1 MDKSAANPQLMTEA
15 PGRVTRF
22 FRGASYPFRGCIFL
36 ARNSGLWAKAALPAA
51 ITLTLI
57 LGFAGAALYFL
68 EPISGFLLPDSL
80 SSEAWWGRAASGA
93 ATALAALGCVL
104 VGSLAGFATA
114 MPLVGPLNELL
125 SESVERLYGSEGAAA
140 KEWSIRVLSKDIL
153 RALGTA
159 AQRFLIFGVIYIPL
173 LALSFI
179 PGVGLIFTAAILVYS
194 AYFLTLTF
202 IEPCQDCHRMTF
214 KQKLAWSRRTA
225 PSFMGFGAATVL
237 LLLVPCAALVLA
249 PALVTG
255 ATLLWVDLGGLGA
268 LPDPEASA

>member
-1 MDKSAANPQLMTEA
+1 MDEPPASPELNKA
-15 PGRVTRF
+15 PGRIAGF
-22 FRGASYPFRGCIFL
+22 LRGASYPFRGCVFL
-36 ARNSGLWAKAALPAA
+36 ARNSALWAKAALPAA
-51 ITLTLI
+51 VTLTLI
-57 LGFAGAALYFL
+57 LGFAGSALYFL
-68 EPISGFLLPDSL
+68 EPISSFLLPDSL
-80 SSEAWWGRAASGA
+80 SSEAWWGKAASGA

-125 SESVERLYGSEGAAA
+125 SEAVERLHGSDGAAT
-140 KEWSIRVLSKDIL
+140 KGWSVGVLSKDII

-179 PGVGLIFTAAILVYS
+179 PGIGLIFGAALLVYS
-194 AYFLTLTF
+194 AYFLALTF

-214 KQKLAWSRRTA
+214 AQKLAWSRHNA
-225 PSFMGFGAATVL
+225 PSFMGFGTVAVL

-268 LPDPEASA
+268 LPNPEVSS